1 MAFLRKLAKPSAFLV
16 GTGAS
21 LYFFDSQ
28 FNSKTFQ
35 RNMRTL
41 WAGGMIIADYKLNF
55 RPDKA
60 LEIDALHTRV
70 AKRILT
76 VCQKNGGLYI
86 KFGQV
91 IATQAAVLPP
101 QYNRTFKVLYDD
113 APSVP
118 YEDVVHI
125 FQEDFGCHP
134 DDMFVE
140 FERKAF
146 ASASIAQVHRARLRD
161 GTLVAV
167 KVQKPYIRDQL
178 DWDLRA
184 YKAVCW
190 LFEKAFDLPVYWSTE
205 YTEKHLRQEV
215 DFINEGHNAE
225 KAAENLATDSNL
237 SSQVY
242 IPKVFWK
249 QTSSRILTAEWID
262 GIPLSETDKVEQCGF
277 STKAILETV
286 IGIFA
291 HQIFMSGFVHC
302 DPHPGN
308 ILIRKHPTSNKPQ
321 VVLLDHGLYVTE
333 SDQFRADYCRLWKSL
348 FLMDSKALEK
358 ICHGWGIRDVNMF
371 ASATLLRPYNGKQ
384 AVHMTAK
391 PTTRD
396 VYEMQLQLKERAKE
410 FLSNTELI
418 PRELIFI
425 GRNMNIVRANNKVF
439 GSPVNRI
446 NMMANYAVKGLGADW
461 SQWYGEDG
469 LMRDPHASTARIW
482 YRHLVTAI
490 RGRVSYWTFQLAL
503 LAISATYYA
512 SQLWRT
518 INKAIFGRDTGSFE
532 DVLDNQVRAAVA
544 NEFGVVLD
552 ENAFDA

>member
-1 MAFLRKLAKPSAFLV
+1 MFAFFHS
-16 GTGAS
+16 S
-21 LYFFDSQ
+21 
-28 FNSKTFQ
+28 
-35 RNMRTL
+35 
-41 WAGGMIIADYKLNF
+41 
-55 RPDKA
+55 
-60 LEIDALHTRV
+60 
-70 AKRILT
+70 
-76 VCQKNGGLYI
+76 GLYI
-86 KFGQV
+86 KFGQG

-113 APSVP
+113 APIVP
-118 YEDVVHI
+118 YEDVVRI
-125 FQEDFGCHP
+125 FEEDFGCRP
-134 DDMFVE
+134 DEMFVE
-140 FERKAF
+140 FEREAF
-146 ASASIAQVHRARLRD
+146 ASASIAQVHRAKLPD

-225 KAAENLATDSNL
+225 KAAKNLATDSGL
-237 SSQVY
+237 ADQVY

-262 GIPLSETDKVEQCGF
+262 GISLSETEKVEKSGF
-277 STKAILETV
+277 STKTIMEIV
-286 IGIFA
+286 IAAFA

-308 ILIRKHPTSNKPQ
+308 ILIRKHPASNKPQ

-333 SDQFRADYCRLWKSL
+333 SDKFRTEYCRFWKSL
-348 FLMDSKALEK
+348 FLMDTKTLEG
-358 ICHGWGIRDVNMF
+358 ICQGWGIQDVNMF

-384 AVHMTAK
+384 AVHITSK
-391 PTTRD
+391 PTTQD
-396 VYEMQLQLKERAKE
+396 VYEMQIQLKQRAKQ

-425 GRNMNIVRANNKVF
+425 GRNMNIVRSNNKVL

-446 NMMANYAVKGLGADW
+446 NMMAQWAVKGLGSDW

-469 LMRDPHASTARIW
+469 LMRDPNASTFRIW
-482 YRHLVTAI
+482 YKQLVTAI
-490 RGRVSYWTFQLAL
+490 RGGVSYWTFQIAL
-503 LAISATYYA
+503 FAISTTYYA
-512 SQLWRT
+512 SQLWRSA
-518 INKAIFGRDTGSFE
+518 NKLLFGKDTGSFE
-532 DVLDNQVRAAVA
+532 DMLDNQVRNVLS
-544 NEFGVVLD
+544 NELGVVLD